1 MEIVAAHG
9 GYVAMYVACAKN
21 ACVRWHDFN
30 FKPWHVG
37 IFAKTRHGLTLVG
50 VVSAGAGGEFTW
62 WANCRGEFEAEIC
75 SLARYSAP
83 DDGGVLPYR
92 DSCHD
97 FLDCVETAAAFLAE
111 DEDEDEDY

>member
-1 MEIVAAHG
+1 MNVIEARG

-21 ACVRWHDFN
+21 ACVRWHGFD

-50 VVSAGAGGEFTW
+50 VVSPGSSPDTFTW
-62 WANCRGEFEAEIC
+62 WANCRDGFEAEIC

-83 DDGGVLPYR
+83 DTDALRYR
-92 DSCHD
+92 DSYHD
-97 FLDCVETAAAFLAE
+97 FLGCVETAAAFLAE
-111 DEDEDEDY
+111 DEDEDL

>member
-1 MEIVAAHG
+1 MKVIESCG
-9 GYVAMYVACAKN
+9 GYVAVHVACAKN

-50 VVSAGAGGEFTW
+50 VVSPGSSPDTFTW

-75 SLARYSAP
+75 GTSLYSAP

-97 FLDCVETAAAFLAE
+97 FLGCVETAAAFLAE
-111 DEDEDEDY
+111 DEDY